1 MEIGDNR
8 SAMAKI
14 TSAPSPKAFVETWST
29 DFKAAVEKAA
39 GKDGRLSLA
48 EAKKIAK
55 SVTGDAMFA
64 DTVEKFFTQT
74 GQKSASVGSIVND
87 MKVYAQRAAEQA
99 AGADGKISLAD
110 GNKLPSDLK
119 DDFFFLRG
127 KTTPATTPT
136 SGPLSVAQ
144 LKTTLTSLTA
154 DMLMPSETDAKF
166 EFVNG
171 GQLNGAPVDAHAVRS
186 KLTPIHD
193 ATIGSLMYV
202 PAGEEKLANRNPST
216 VLDGSTYLQHI
227 IDAADPNDPD
237 SLARAEQFK
246 TLKSTLEANLTDL
259 KVIRFG
265 DVNISTFIVGRAAT
279 GELVGLLTGQVET

>member
-1 MEIGDNR
+1 
-8 SAMAKI
+8 MAKI
-14 TSAPSPKAFVETWST
+14 NSAPSPKAFVETWST

-87 MKVYAQRAAEQA
+87 MKVYATRAAEQA
-99 AGADGKISLAD
+99 AGGDGKISLAD
-110 GNKLPSDLK
+110 GNKLPADLK

-127 KTTPATTPT
+127 KTVPATTPT
-136 SGPLSVAQ
+136 TTGPLSVAE
-144 LKTTLTSLTA
+144 LKTKLTALTA

-171 GQLNGAPVDAHAVRS
+171 GQLNGAAVDAAAVRA
-186 KLTPIHD
+186 KLTPVHD

-202 PAGEEKLANRNPST
+202 PAGTEKLSTRNPSE
-216 VLDGSTYLQHI
+216 VRDGSQYLQHI
-227 IDAADPNDPD
+227 IDAADQNDPD

-246 TLKSTLEANLTDL
+246 TLKSTLETNLTDL

-265 DVNISTFIVGRAAT
+265 DVNISTFIVGRAKT

>member
-1 MEIGDNR
+1 
-8 SAMAKI
+8 MAKI
-14 TSAPSPKAFVETWST
+14 NSAPSPKLFTETWST
-29 DFKAAVEKAA
+29 EFKAAIERAA
-39 GKDGRLSLA
+39 GKDGRLSLN
-48 EAKKIAK
+48 EAKKIAQ

-74 GQKSASVGSIVND
+74 GQKSASVNSIVND

-99 AGADGKISLAD
+99 SGGDGKMSLED
-110 GNKLPSDLK
+110 GKKLPSDLQ

-127 KTTPATTPT
+127 KSTPATTPT
-136 SGPLSVAQ
+136 TGGKLSVAE
-144 LKTTLTSLTA
+144 LKTKLTALTA
-154 DMLMPSETDAKF
+154 DMWMPSETDAKF

-171 GQLNGAPVDAHAVRS
+171 GQLNGAPVDAAAVRA
-186 KLTPIHD
+186 KLTPVHD
-193 ATIGSLMYV
+193 ATIASLMYV
-202 PAGEEKLANRNPST
+202 SPGDEKLAGRSPSQ
-216 VLDGSTYLQHI
+216 VLNGSDYLQHI
-227 IDAADPNDPD
+227 IDGADVNDPD

-265 DVNISTFIVGRAAT
+265 GVNISTFIVGRAAT